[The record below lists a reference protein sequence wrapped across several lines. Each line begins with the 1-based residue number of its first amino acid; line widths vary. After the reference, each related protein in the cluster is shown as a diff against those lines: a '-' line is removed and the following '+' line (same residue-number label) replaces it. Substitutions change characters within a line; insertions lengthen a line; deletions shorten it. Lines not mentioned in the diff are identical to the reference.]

1 MAWRIKARGIEACS
15 CKMVCRCTLG
25 PAEPDQ
31 GWCSGS
37 LAWEI
42 DEGQSNGVDLG
53 GVKFILL
60 GDLPGDF
67 LGGID
72 VARLYIDSSSDQ
84 QRDEVEAIIQGKRGG
99 LWEGMREAIA
109 KWLPTKSAKITMSH
123 GEAPSVT
130 VDGVGSITLQ
140 PLEMQDGKRA
150 VLENAPVAVA
160 FGQTRLDLALGTGTK
175 WADSDMRSWE
185 SLGYGATSVVEWSG

>member
-1 MAWRIKARGIEACS
+1 MAWSIKARGVESCS

-42 DEGQSNGVDLG
+42 VEGESNGVDLG
-53 GVKFILL
+53 GAKFVLI

-72 VARLYIDSSSDQ
+72 VARLYIDGT
-84 QRDEVEAIIQGKRGG
+84 DEQAAEIEAIIQGQRGG

-109 KWLPTKSAKITMSH
+109 EWLPSKRAAITFTDGDS
-123 GEAPSVT
+123 PSVT
-130 VDGVGSITLQ
+130 VEGVGQNTVQ
-140 PLEMQDGKRA
+140 PLTTEGGART
-150 VLENAPVAVA
+150 VLQNAPVAVA
-160 FGQTRLDLALGTGTK
+160 FGQDRLELGNAAGSK
-175 WADSDMRSWE
+175 WADPDMRSWE